1 MDKGV
6 KFECHTFDTF
16 LSVKGKKQQELIPL
30 LLKYGDTSDKLT

>member
-6 KFECHTFDTF
+6 KFECHTFDIS
-16 LSVKGKKQQELIPL
+16 LSVKGKKQQGLIPL